1 MTRIVMKFG
10 GTSVGSAQRFAG
22 VAKIVADYSA
32 RGDEVVAVVSAMSK
46 VTDLL
51 IAAARHSAR
60 GDTAEYE
67 RCRDLIAEKH
77 RQAIAE
83 LFSGETQ
90 RARIERELQPILE
103 GFEKLCYG
111 ISIIGELSARALD
124 NIAGAGERLSVR
136 ILAAKLREDGWK
148 AQAVDASDCVITDD
162 EFGEAEPDFDL
173 TRAAVH
179 QRVLPLLAS
188 GEIPVVTGM
197 IGATVKG
204 IPTTLGRGGSDYSA
218 TILANAVDAEEV
230 WIWTDVDGVMTADP
244 NLVPLAR
251 TLAEIS
257 YSEAAEL
264 SYYGAKVLHPK
275 TLLPVLE
282 KKIPVWIK
290 NTMNPDAAGTKIH
303 LGGGGREGV
312 KAITSI
318 KDISLININGRGMFG
333 VPGIAGRTFSAMA
346 REKVNVLMISQSSS
360 ENNICFAV
368 LTEDAER
375 ALAALREALV
385 IEIHHRHVEEIQ
397 AQSNVAIVAA
407 VGARMKGIPGIA
419 ARVFGAL
426 GKQQI
431 NVIAIAQGSSELNI
445 SCIID
450 EQDVPAA
457 VAAIHSEFH
466 LE

>member
-1 MTRIVMKFG
+1 MKFG

-22 VAKIVADYSA
+22 VARIIANCA
-32 RGDEVVAVVSAMSK
+32 TQGEQVVVVVSAMSK
-46 VTDLL
+46 TTDLL
-51 IAAARHSAR
+51 IAAARHSAM
-60 GDTAEYE
+60 GDTSEYE
-67 RCRDLIAEKH
+67 RCRDLIVEKH
-77 RQAIAE
+77 RTTIAE
-83 LFSGETQ
+83 LFADETR
-90 RARIERELQPILE
+90 RARLEAELRPIVE

-111 ISIIGELSARALD
+111 ISIIGELSGRALD
-124 NIAGAGERLSVR
+124 CVAGTGERLSVR
-136 ILAAKLREDGWK
+136 ILAAKLREDGLK
-148 AQAVDASDCVITDD
+148 AHALDTSDFVITDSEYGD
-162 EFGEAEPDFDL
+162 AQPNLDL

-179 QRVLPLLAS
+179 QQIIPLLER

-204 IPTTLGRGGSDYSA
+204 IPTTFGRGGSDYSA
-218 TILANAVDAEEV
+218 TILASAVDAEEV

-244 NLVPLAR
+244 DLVPAAR
-251 TLAEIS
+251 TLPEIS

-290 NTMNPDAAGTKIH
+290 NAMNVAAPGTKIH
-303 LGGGGREGV
+303 IGGGGREGV

-318 KDISLININGRGMFG
+318 KNISLININGRGMFG

-346 REKVNVLMISQSSS
+346 QQKVNVLMISQSSS

-368 LTEDAER
+368 LTEDAEQ
-375 ALAALREALV
+375 AVEALREALV
-385 IEIHHRHVEEIQ
+385 IELHHRHVEEIQ
-397 AQSNVAIVAA
+397 AQSRVAIIAA
-407 VGARMKGIPGIA
+407 VGARMKGIPGIS

-426 GKQQI
+426 GKQRI

-457 VAAIHSEFH
+457 VAAIHEEFH